1 MWQKIDR
8 EGIDMYFEI
17 DLDHNALLT
26 IGYVLCVALIVK
38 AFIVATTNK
47 KK

>member
-1 MWQKIDR
+1 
-8 EGIDMYFEI
+8 MYFEM
-17 DLDHNALLT
+17 DLDHNALFT

-38 AFIVATTNK
+38 MIIAINK

>member
-1 MWQKIDR
+1 
-8 EGIDMYFEI
+8 MYFEI

-26 IGYVLCVALIVK
+26 IGYVLCVALVVK
-38 AFIVATTNK
+38 MIIATSRK